1 MRNVTSLCAYL
12 FLLVFMTRAVK
23 ITCPLSFLCLIPGCT
38 RHFSRL
44 RISSMCTT
52 VFTVNI
58 KMKDM
63 LPWEFDK
70 YQGRLASSHAR
81 YPGCQTLLNWIQ
93 PIFKV
98 LNQILKW
105 IQSKNMIIISVLIFF
120 VELNLEKKLMKMSWI
135 ENLSFWLK
143 NILLSFFVWQFLGN

>member
-1 MRNVTSLCAYL
+1 MRNVTSLYVYL
-12 FLLVFMTRAVK
+12 FLLFMTRAVK
-23 ITCPLSFLCLIPGCT
+23 IACPLSFLCLIPGCT

-58 KMKDM
+58 KMRDM

-98 LNQILKW
+98 LNQIL
-105 IQSKNMIIISVLIFF
+105 IQCKNMIIISVLIFF
-120 VELNLEKKLMKMSWI
+120 VELNLEKNSWKWV
-135 ENLSFWLK
+135 ELK
-143 NILLSFFVWQFLGN
+143 IWVFD

>member
-1 MRNVTSLCAYL
+1 MRNVTSLYVYL
-12 FLLVFMTRAVK
+12 FLLFMTRAVK
-23 ITCPLSFLCLIPGCT
+23 IACPLSFLCLIPGCT

-58 KMKDM
+58 KMRDM

-98 LNQILKW
+98 LNQIL
-105 IQSKNMIIISVLIFF
+105 IQCKNMIIISVVIFF
-120 VELNLEKKLMKMSWI
+120 VELNLEKNSWKWV
-135 ENLSFWLK
+135 ELK
-143 NILLSFFVWQFLGN
+143 IWVFD